1 MLYLFVSLSYTLYFL
16 FHLCLNGILSYF
28 VGNEPFVSLV
38 LHSGLESSLPS
49 LPTSTKLANRD
60 KYKNIEFIDIAYT
73 IEAKL
78 YRCQM
83 NEIARKQMQSF
94 FDRFYKK

>member
-1 MLYLFVSLSYTLYFL
+1 MSHKLCFL
-16 FHLCLNGILSYF
+16 FHICFNGILSYLI
-28 VGNEPFVSLV
+28 GKEPFVGLV

-83 NEIARKQMQSF
+83 NETAKKQMQSF